1 MFDENFYSELAFM
14 DGSFKPPT
22 AVADIKAQATDF
34 QVDEL
39 MTVDCSGEGEHIWL
53 QISKQH
59 THSDQI
65 AKALAKLSGI
75 AAKNIGISGMK
86 DYRASTSQWFSV
98 WLPGVPD
105 QDLPDWSKIASDQ
118 IQISQVQRHSRKLKR
133 GTHIGNQFKIVLR
146 NVFADL
152 TLLEERLTLIKQRGV
167 PNYFGEQRFGRGG
180 SNLQQAM
187 TMLGSGKR
195 IKQRQKRSMLFSSA
209 RSWLFN
215 RVLSERLQAG
225 TWLSPQLGEPLNL
238 SGSSQFFSAEE
249 GTTDD
254 IQQRIEVGD
263 IHTTAPLWG
272 VGAEKI
278 MQQAEDLHL
287 FESNALES
295 LQVFTQG
302 LQKERLD
309 YGRRAMRLIPENL
322 TWQVV
327 NSDQD
332 QAFDLKLSFTLGR
345 GEFATSFLRELVQA
359 RPYTV

>member
-167 PNYFGEQRFGRGG
+167 
-180 SNLQQAM
+180 
-187 TMLGSGKR
+187 R

-238 SGSSQFFSAEE
+238 SGSRQFFSAEE

-278 MQQAEDLHL
+278 MHQAEDLHL

-309 YGRRAMRLIPENL
+309 YGRRAMRLMPENL

-332 QAFDLKLSFTLGR
+332 KAFDLELSFTLGR

-359 RPYTV
+359 VCLIWLQMNCGHSIWIVVFLMALLTRLPKV